1 MPSLEA
7 RESFFQSAFFFHYPS
22 LYKLDMAG
30 HVRVEV
36 RDRRHI
42 GEIKEATVDNVVSL
56 EILQF
61 DIAVNASRPTSA
73 WRGVSLLIAHT

>member
-1 MPSLEA
+1 
-7 RESFFQSAFFFHYPS
+7 
-22 LYKLDMAG
+22 MAG

-42 GEIKEATVDNVVSL
+42 GEIKEAAVDNVVSL
-56 EILQF
+56 EISQF
-61 DIAVNASRPTSA
+61 DIAVNASRPTSF